1 MIEKN
6 ELIELISLLFQ
17 LNNDKNF
24 ELSDLEVYKYQKMKE
39 KVEIAQD
46 KFNINHIDWKYC

>member
-24 ELSDLEVYKYQKMKE
+24 ELSDLEVYKYQKMLESIK
-39 KVEIAQD
+39 
-46 KFNINHIDWKYC
+46 KYVPNNFRSDFVRWEY